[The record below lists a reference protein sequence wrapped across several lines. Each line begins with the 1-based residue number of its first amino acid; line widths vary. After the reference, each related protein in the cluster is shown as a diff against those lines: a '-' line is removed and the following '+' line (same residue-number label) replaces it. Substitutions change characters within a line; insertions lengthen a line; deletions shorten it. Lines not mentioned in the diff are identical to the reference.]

1 MTDRVKEAIF
11 SALGEVDGLMIL
23 DLYAG
28 SGSLGLEALSRG
40 AKKAIFVE
48 NARDAIVKLEENIAA
63 CKLAKV
69 ADVQWA
75 DVPSVLERG
84 ADDRMDLV
92 FVDPPYTTA
101 PDKVLA
107 DLERIVMHGWLSDEG
122 RVVLHRPAKERALQP
137 FGLTRSW
144 TRDYG
149 QSNISVFTHDEEEES

>member
-1 MTDRVKEAIF
+1 MTDRVKEAIY
-11 SALGEVDGLMIL
+11 SALGDVDGLMIL

-63 CKLAKV
+63 CKLAKA

-84 ADDRMDLV
+84 SDDRMDLV
-92 FVDPPYTTA
+92 FVDPPYTTS
-101 PDKVLA
+101 PDKVIA

-122 RVVLHRPAKERALQP
+122 RVVLHRPAKERALHP
-137 FGLTRSW
+137 FGLKRSW
-144 TRDYG
+144 SRDYG
-149 QSNISVFTHDEEEES
+149 QSNVSVFTHNDEEEG